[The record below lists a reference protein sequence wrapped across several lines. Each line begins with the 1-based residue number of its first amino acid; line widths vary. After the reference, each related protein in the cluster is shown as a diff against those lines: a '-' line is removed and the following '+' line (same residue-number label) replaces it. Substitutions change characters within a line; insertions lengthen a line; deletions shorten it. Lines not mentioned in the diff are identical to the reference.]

1 MSPATLLASLDS
13 AHTPMTAAI
22 SSAPSVPLPNRKKT
36 DPAKKKALW
45 ALSSPATPQIDAD
58 SLLTPAD
65 KQRPAPVCEPT
76 DGSQPRRKKA
86 CKNCTC
92 GLAEVEEEELRA
104 SPPAIA
110 DVQVQQPLPA
120 QGDGPATDPLS
131 AREQPGEKERLA
143 RAAEA
148 APSATSGCGSCFLG
162 DAFRCA
168 SCPYLG

>member
-1 MSPATLLASLDS
+1 MAPATLLASLES
-13 AHTPMTAAI
+13 THTPMIAAR

-45 ALSSPATPQIDAD
+45 ALSSSATPQIDAD

-65 KQRPAPVCEPT
+65 KQRPEPVCEPT
-76 DGSQPRRKKA
+76 DGSKPRRKKA

-92 GLAEVEEEELRA
+92 GLAEAEEEEVGA

-110 DVQVQQPLPA
+110 DVQPPA

-148 APSATSGCGSCFLG
+148 APSAKSGCGSCFLG

>member
-1 MSPATLLASLDS
+1 MSPATLLAPLHS
-13 AHTPMTAAI
+13 AHTPMTAAV

-36 DPAKKKALW
+36 DPAKKALW
-45 ALSSPATPQIDAD
+45 TLSSPTTPQIDAE

-65 KQRPAPVCEPT
+65 KQRPAPTCEPGM
-76 DGSQPRRKKA
+76 DGSMPRRKKA

-92 GLAEVEEEELRA
+92 GLAELEEEELRENQFMA
-104 SPPAIA
+104 A
-110 DVQVQQPLPA
+110 DESTKPLLVQGGDVSSTRDLP
-120 QGDGPATDPLS
+120 D
-131 AREQPGEKERLA
+131 EKERLV

-148 APSATSGCGSCFLG
+148 APSARSGCGSCFLG

>member
-1 MSPATLLASLDS
+1 MAPATLLASLGS
-13 AHTPMTAAI
+13 THTPMIAAI

-45 ALSSPATPQIDAD
+45 ALSSSATPQIDAE

-65 KQRPAPVCEPT
+65 KQRPEPVCEPT
-76 DGSQPRRKKA
+76 DGSKPGRKKA

-92 GLAEVEEEELRA
+92 GLAELEEEEVT

-110 DVQVQQPLPA
+110 DVQVQPLPA
-120 QGDGPATDPLS
+120 QGDSAATDPLS
-131 AREQPGEKERLA
+131 AREQPDEKERLA

-148 APSATSGCGSCFLG
+148 APSAKSGCGSCFLG